1 MVKMKTKKNDKIK
14 RIATAFCALIV
25 LVLSLSLPLSADTT
39 DYDQYD
45 FPYGLALKSDRLGEV
60 WNADDYNLI
69 SNKQLLI
76 ANKASL
82 ILYYSNGNIRRYN
95 RKIALQGMIYT
106 NKEGDQIKCQ
116 IQIYDLDGD
125 YVEYYSSFCIGY
137 DSETGEQRVY
147 SWLGDADDFVN
158 PLELDYFVISIDEP
172 SGMSISIKTVLN
184 GIGFEM
190 FTKDGYELYWNGGY
204 YVGYDTGYDHGKADG
219 VAESY
224 PVGREDGYKAGY
236 DVGRAD
242 GFPVGYAQ
250 GKNDYESL
258 AEWAN
263 VKYLLFAILDAP
275 FYVLSY
281 SLNFELLGINIAGT
295 LISLISLAIIVFI
308 LKIILVKIF

>member
-1 MVKMKTKKNDKIK
+1 MVKMKIKKNDNFK
-14 RIATAFCALIV
+14 RIAVAFCALIV
-25 LVLSLSLPLSADTT
+25 LAFSLVLPLSADATE
-39 DYDQYD
+39 YEQYD
-45 FPYGLALKSDRLGEV
+45 YPYDLTLKSDRLGEV

-76 ANKASL
+76 ANRASL

-95 RKIALQGMIYT
+95 RKIALQGMSYV

-116 IQIYDLDGD
+116 IQIYDSDGD
-125 YVEYYSSFCIGY
+125 YVDYYGSFCIGY
-137 DSETGEQRVY
+137 DTESGLQRVY

-158 PLELDYFVISIDEP
+158 PLELDYFVISIDETAGA
-172 SGMSISIKTVLN
+172 SFSFKTILN
-184 GIGFEM
+184 GIGFQLLTRE
-190 FTKDGYELYWNGGY
+190 GAELYWTSGY
-204 YVGYDTGYDHGKADG
+204 YSGYDTGYDHGKADG

-236 DVGRAD
+236 DVGRAE
-242 GFPVGYAQ
+242 GYPVGYAQ
-250 GKNDYESL
+250 GKIDHESL